1 MPFLTSISVSS
12 PVLYW
17 AGPAIHRVSQVEY
30 GDEPANALKEVG
42 GLSNNINEGFVG
54 EYVHFVGY
62 RCVVPPLICR
72 VGRSGWSRTGRN
84 PMSGTRR
91 LGLVLS
97 LLNPTAVAR
106 TPPNSRLFRGLEES
120 VMKGV

>member
-84 PMSGTRR
+84 PMSG
-91 LGLVLS
+91 
-97 LLNPTAVAR
+97 PR
-106 TPPNSRLFRGLEES
+106 T
-120 VMKGV
+120 M